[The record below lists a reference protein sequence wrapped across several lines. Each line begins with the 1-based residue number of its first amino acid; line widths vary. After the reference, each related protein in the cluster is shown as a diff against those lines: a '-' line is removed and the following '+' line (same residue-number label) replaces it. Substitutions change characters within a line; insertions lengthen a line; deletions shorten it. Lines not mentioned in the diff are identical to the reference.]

1 MKEKIIHSINKRIRE
16 DVSDPLY
23 EEVVQHLK
31 FCQTKCET
39 FYGRKEILDRCKA
52 YLQVNILHNCIG
64 ATLHL
69 ILSLYSTIILWK
81 QKYKEIQQSAF
92 LKLRTRSL
100 QYILFRMID
109 VTRSWFTVGQGVA
122 RPQWFLWQPKKS
134 GIVSANRTL
143 SFDTLEQ
150 RQILLK
156 FVFCFT
162 VSANKFALST
172 AETLPRSDRCVY
184 LIWKGALFSDWRVSN
199 LIVPHIAY
207 QDLFVN
213 SSESWLACEN
223 NIILKQENIIS
234 WLKRL
239 VAKISRLQLK
249 DGCTDNDSLRYGL
262 SN

>member
-1 MKEKIIHSINKRIRE
+1 MTLAVPALNIRRFEVDWNSEGISPSKIPEHEEYINNLCREVEYLMKEKIIHSINKRIRE

-69 ILSLYSTIILWK
+69 ILSLCSTIILRK

-109 VTRSWFTVGQGVA
+109 VTRS
-122 RPQWFLWQPKKS
+122 
-134 GIVSANRTL
+134 
-143 SFDTLEQ
+143 
-150 RQILLK
+150 
-156 FVFCFT
+156 
-162 VSANKFALST
+162 
-172 AETLPRSDRCVY
+172 
-184 LIWKGALFSDWRVSN
+184 
-199 LIVPHIAY
+199 
-207 QDLFVN
+207 
-213 SSESWLACEN
+213 
-223 NIILKQENIIS
+223 
-234 WLKRL
+234 
-239 VAKISRLQLK
+239 
-249 DGCTDNDSLRYGL
+249 
-262 SN
+262 

>member
-92 LKLRTRSL
+92 LKLRIRSL
-100 QYILFRMID
+100 EYIFFQD
-109 VTRSWFTVGQGVA
+109 
-122 RPQWFLWQPKKS
+122 
-134 GIVSANRTL
+134 
-143 SFDTLEQ
+143 
-150 RQILLK
+150 
-156 FVFCFT
+156 
-162 VSANKFALST
+162 
-172 AETLPRSDRCVY
+172 DRCDPLV
-184 LIWKGALFSDWRVSN
+184 IHGQSGCGKTSVVSMAAKEVWNCFSQSN
-199 LIVPHIAY
+199 IVIRYIGTTP
-207 QDLFVN
+207 N
-213 SSESWLACEN
+213 SS
-223 NIILKQENIIS
+223 QV
-234 WLKRL
+234 RL
-239 VAKISRLQLK
+239 LLYSVCQQICFIYGRDPTKIRQVCIFNLERRAFFGLTCFKFDCAPYCLSRPF
-249 DGCTDNDSLRYGL
+249 R
-262 SN
+262 